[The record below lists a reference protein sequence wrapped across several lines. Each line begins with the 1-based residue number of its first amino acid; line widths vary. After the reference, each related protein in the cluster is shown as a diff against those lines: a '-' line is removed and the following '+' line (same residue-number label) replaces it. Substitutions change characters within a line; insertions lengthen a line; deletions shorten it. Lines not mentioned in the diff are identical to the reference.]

1 MTEKRRKELKLLL
14 AIAIIAL
21 SLWFA
26 AGATENFLN
35 PIRYVSEVTAQ
46 PQEYIDRSV
55 QVAGLIVEGSWV
67 EVGPNDYRFLLT
79 DGNATIKVEY
89 AGQLPGTFKPGVGIT
104 AIGTMRGADTLKA
117 EKLLAKCPSKYQQ
130 ELGKAYEEEKAKG
143 GA

>member
-1 MTEKRRKELKLLL
+1 MTGRRRKELKLLL
-14 AIAIIAL
+14 AVAIIAV

-35 PIRYVSEVTAQ
+35 PIRYVSEVAAQ
-46 PQEYIDRSV
+46 PQDYMGRSV

-67 EVGPNDYRFLLT
+67 EVGPNAYSFLLT

-89 AGQLPGTFKPGVGIT
+89 AGPLPGTFKPGVGIT
-104 AIGTMRGADTLKA
+104 AIGTMTGADTLRA

-130 ELGKAYEEEKAKG
+130 ELGKVYEEERAKER
-143 GA
+143 A